1 MHHNSWPAGLR
12 CPDRDV
18 QGWTDNCCVR
28 LCSQNTYTHTGTDT
42 QSYFHAI
49 VPVLKHKGTRWFNP
63 WQNCEDEEL
72 LRLQLAPLEDVIG
85 EGPVPKPKV
94 ARMWEVIKNST
105 SGADGSARRGSICPL
120 KWCKHN
126 PQGVRET
133 IPPWRKREKAAGW
146 TEIIVKLY
154 M

>member
-1 MHHNSWPAGLR
+1 MACWASVPGQGCAGLDWQLL
-12 CPDRDV
+12 CALVFTEDRH
-18 QGWTDNCCVR
+18 
-28 LCSQNTYTHTGTDT
+28 TH
-42 QSYFHAI
+42 SYFHAI
-49 VPVLKHKGTRWFNP
+49 VPLLKHKGTCRFNP

-72 LRLQLAPLEDVIG
+72 LHLQLAPLKDVIG

-94 ARMWEVIKNST
+94 ARTWEVIKNST
-105 SGADGSARRGSICPL
+105 SGADGSARRGRICPL

-133 IPPWRKREKAAGW
+133 ISPWRKREKAAGW